1 MNYDLQLLEAT
12 YTSHLLLFDS
22 IKLLI
27 KHLIKWINQIF
38 CCYVCIMCKSK
49 QKCVCV
55 QDWQN

>member
-27 KHLIKWINQIF
+27 KHLIK
-38 CCYVCIMCKSK
+38 
-49 QKCVCV
+49 
-55 QDWQN
+55 